1 MTEIVMAT
9 ILVIDDVNEARATIS
24 EMLQRGGY
32 EVIEASNGKE
42 GLIMIDQHAPDV
54 VVTDILMPEMEG
66 LETIKQIVKT
76 RPNLPVIAFTASIT
90 KASLQAA
97 LTFGA
102 IAGLSKP
109 FKQAELI
116 STVRKALKEI
126 DI

>member
-66 LETIKQIVKT
+66 LETIKQNSQNKT
-76 RPNLPVIAFTASIT
+76 
-90 KASLQAA
+90 
-97 LTFGA
+97 
-102 IAGLSKP
+102 
-109 FKQAELI
+109 
-116 STVRKALKEI
+116 
-126 DI
+126 